1 MKHVIKKIIT
11 MIITILLVS
20 LFVFIAFDVI
30 PGDPAVAK
38 LGTQATPE
46 KVEALR
52 EQMGLNRPLVI
63 RYFSWLGEFFFG
75 DMGTS
80 YSYSMSVKS
89 MLSEKFPITITL
101 TILSFIFIM
110 IVSIP
115 VGIYITE
122 HDGSRVSKIIDII
135 NQILMSIPPFFS
147 GLLITYSFGLVLK
160 LFTPGGFV
168 SYKRDL
174 AGFFLYLIFPAIAIA
189 LPKSAMTIRMLKSSI
204 LSEAKLDYVRTA
216 YSRGNS
222 TSEVLYNHVLKNAF
236 IPVITFLGMTL
247 SDIVA
252 GSLIVEQVFSI
263 PGLGRLL
270 VTSISNRDYPV
281 VQAIIVMIVII
292 VVVINLLV
300 DILYRVIDP
309 RIENE

>member
-1 MKHVIKKIIT
+1 MRYVIKKIATMLIT
-11 MIITILLVS
+11 VLLVS
-20 LFVFIAFDVI
+20 FFVFLAFSII

-38 LGTQATPE
+38 LGTSATPQ

-52 EQMGLNRPLVI
+52 EQMGLNRPLIV
-63 RYFSWLGEFFFG
+63 RFVSWIKDFLFG
-75 DMGTS
+75 NMGMS

-89 MLSEKFPITITL
+89 MLADKFPITITL

-110 IVSIP
+110 IISIP
-115 VGIYITE
+115 LGLYITE
-122 HDGSRVSKIIDII
+122 HDGSMFSKAVDGI
-135 NQILMSIPPFFS
+135 NQILMAIPPFFS
-147 GLLITYSFGLVLK
+147 GMLITYFFGLVLK
-160 LFTPGGFV
+160 VFTPGGFV
-168 SYKRDL
+168 SYKRDFG
-174 AGFFLYLIFPAIAIA
+174 AFIAYLIFPAIAIA

-204 LSEAKLDYVRTA
+204 LAEAKKDYVRTA
-216 YSRGNS
+216 YSRGN
-222 TSEVLYNHVLKNAF
+222 TTTAVMYGHVLKNAF

-281 VQAIIVMIVII
+281 VQAIIVVI
-292 VVVINLLV
+292 VVIVVIINLLV
-300 DILYRVIDP
+300 DVLYRVIDP
-309 RIENE
+309 RIEDE

>member
-1 MKHVIKKIIT
+1 MKYVIKKLVTMFIT
-11 MIITILLVS
+11 VLLVS
-20 LFVFIAFDVI
+20 LFVFLAFSVI

-38 LGTQATPE
+38 LGTSATPE
-46 KVEALR
+46 KVAALR
-52 EQMGLNRPLVI
+52 EQMGLNRPLLV
-63 RYFSWLGEFFFG
+63 RYFSWLKDFLFG
-75 DMGTS
+75 NMGMS
-80 YSYSMSVKS
+80 YSYSMSVKQ

-101 TILSFIFIM
+101 TILSFVFIM
-110 IVSIP
+110 IISIP
-115 VGIYITE
+115 VGLYITE
-122 HDGSRVSKIIDII
+122 HDGRLISKVIDTI
-135 NQILMSIPPFFS
+135 NQILMAVPPFFS
-147 GLLITYSFGLVLK
+147 GMLITYVFGLILK

-168 SYKRDL
+168 SYKRDII
-174 AGFFLYLIFPAIAIA
+174 GFVLYLVFPAFAIA

-204 LSEAKLDYVRTA
+204 LAEAEHDYVRTA
-216 YSRGNS
+216 YSRGNTT
-222 TSEVLYNHVLKNAF
+222 TSVMYKHVLKNAF

-281 VQAIIVMIVII
+281 VQAIIILIVVI

>member
-1 MKHVIKKIIT
+1 MKYVLKKFIT
-11 MIITILLVS
+11 MLITVLLVS
-20 LFVFIAFDVI
+20 LFVFLAFSLI

-46 KVEALR
+46 KVAALR
-52 EQMGLNRPLVI
+52 EQMGLNRPLIV
-63 RYFSWLGEFFFG
+63 RYVSWLKDFLFG
-75 DMGTS
+75 NMGMS

-89 MLSEKFPITITL
+89 MLADKFPITITL
-101 TILSFIFIM
+101 TILSFIFIT
-110 IVSIP
+110 IISIP
-115 VGIYITE
+115 LGLYITE
-122 HDGSRVSKIIDII
+122 HDGSVVSKIVDGI
-135 NQILMSIPPFFS
+135 NQILMAIPPFFS
-147 GLLITYSFGLVLK
+147 GMLITYFFGLILR
-160 LFTPGGFV
+160 LFKPGGFV
-168 SYKRDL
+168 SYTRDFG
-174 AGFFLYLIFPAIAIA
+174 GFLYYLIFPAIAIA

-204 LSEAKLDYVRTA
+204 LAEAKQDYVRTA
-216 YSRGNS
+216 YSRGN
-222 TSEVLYNHVLKNAF
+222 TTTAVMYKHVLKNAF

-281 VQAIIVMIVII
+281 VQAIIVMIVVI

-300 DILYRVIDP
+300 DITYRVIDP
-309 RIENE
+309 RIEEE

>member
-1 MKHVIKKIIT
+1 MKYVLKKFIT
-11 MIITILLVS
+11 MLITVLLVS
-20 LFVFIAFDVI
+20 LFVFLAFSLI

-46 KVEALR
+46 KVAALR
-52 EQMGLNRPLVI
+52 EQMGLNRPLIV
-63 RYFSWLGEFFFG
+63 RYVSWLKDFLFG
-75 DMGTS
+75 NMGMS

-89 MLSEKFPITITL
+89 MLADKFPITITL
-101 TILSFIFIM
+101 TILSFIFIT
-110 IVSIP
+110 IISIP
-115 VGIYITE
+115 LGLYITE
-122 HDGSRVSKIIDII
+122 HDGSVVSKIVDGI
-135 NQILMSIPPFFS
+135 NQILMAIPPFFS
-147 GLLITYSFGLVLK
+147 GMLITYFFGLILR
-160 LFTPGGFV
+160 LFKPGGFV
-168 SYKRDL
+168 SYTRDFG
-174 AGFFLYLIFPAIAIA
+174 GFLYYLIFPAIAIA

-204 LSEAKLDYVRTA
+204 LAEAKQDYVRTA
-216 YSRGNS
+216 YSRGN
-222 TSEVLYNHVLKNAF
+222 TTTAVMYKHVLKNAF

-281 VQAIIVMIVII
+281 VQAIIVMIVVI

-300 DILYRVIDP
+300 DIAYRVIDP
-309 RIENE
+309 RIEEE

>member
-1 MKHVIKKIIT
+1 MKYVIKKLVTMFIT
-11 MIITILLVS
+11 VLLVS
-20 LFVFIAFDVI
+20 LFVFLAFSVI

-38 LGTQATPE
+38 LGTSATPE
-46 KVEALR
+46 KVVALR
-52 EQMGLNRPLVI
+52 EQMGLNRPLLV
-63 RYFSWLGEFFFG
+63 RYFSWLKDFLFG
-75 DMGTS
+75 NMGMS
-80 YSYSMSVKS
+80 YSYSMSVKQ

-101 TILSFIFIM
+101 TILSFVFIM
-110 IVSIP
+110 IISIP
-115 VGIYITE
+115 VGLYITE
-122 HDGSRVSKIIDII
+122 HDGRLISKVIDTI
-135 NQILMSIPPFFS
+135 NQILMAVPPFFS
-147 GLLITYSFGLVLK
+147 GMLITYVFGLILK

-168 SYKRDL
+168 SYKRDII
-174 AGFFLYLIFPAIAIA
+174 GFVLYLVFPAFAIA

-204 LSEAKLDYVRTA
+204 LAEAEHDYVRTA
-216 YSRGNS
+216 YSRGNTT
-222 TSEVLYNHVLKNAF
+222 TSVMYKHVLKNAF

-281 VQAIIVMIVII
+281 VQAIIILIVVI

>member
-1 MKHVIKKIIT
+1 MKYVIKKIAT
-11 MIITILLVS
+11 MLVTVLLVS
-20 LFVFIAFDVI
+20 FFVFLAFSII

-38 LGTQATPE
+38 LGTSATPE

-52 EQMGLNRPLVI
+52 EQMGLNRPLIV
-63 RYFSWLGEFFFG
+63 RFVSWIKDFLFG
-75 DMGTS
+75 NMGMS

-89 MLSEKFPITITL
+89 MLADKFPITIMLTL
-101 TILSFIFIM
+101 LSFIFIM
-110 IVSIP
+110 IISVP
-115 VGIYITE
+115 LGLYVTE
-122 HDGSRVSKIIDII
+122 HDKSTISNIVDGI
-135 NQILMSIPPFFS
+135 NQILMAIPPFFS
-147 GLLITYSFGLVLK
+147 GMLITYFFGLILRV
-160 LFTPGGFV
+160 FTPGGFV
-168 SYKRDL
+168 SYKRD
-174 AGFFLYLIFPAIAIA
+174 FLSFIAYLVFPAIAIA

-204 LSEAKLDYVRTA
+204 LDEAKKDYVRTA

-222 TSEVLYNHVLKNAF
+222 TTAVMYRHVLKNAF

-281 VQAIIVMIVII
+281 VQAIIVMIVVI

-309 RIENE
+309 RIEDE

>member
-1 MKHVIKKIIT
+1 MKYVIKKVFT
-11 MIITILLVS
+11 MIITVLLVS
-20 LFVFIAFDVI
+20 LFVFLAFSII

-38 LGTQATPE
+38 LGTSATPE
-46 KVEALR
+46 KLEALR
-52 EQMGLNRPLVI
+52 EQMGLNRPLLV
-63 RYFSWLGEFFFG
+63 RYFSWIKDFLFG
-75 DMGTS
+75 NMGMS

-110 IVSIP
+110 IISVP
-115 VGIYITE
+115 LGLYITE
-122 HDGSRVSKIIDII
+122 HDGSAVSKFVDAL
-135 NQILMSIPPFFS
+135 NQVLMAIPPFFS
-147 GLLITYSFGLVLK
+147 GMLITYFFGLILK
-160 LFTPGGFV
+160 IFTPGGFV
-168 SYKRDL
+168 SYTRNT
-174 AGFFLYLIFPAIAIA
+174 AGFITYLIFPAIAIA

-204 LSEAKLDYVRTA
+204 LAEAKKDYVRTA
-216 YSRGNS
+216 YSRGNT
-222 TSEVLYNHVLKNAF
+222 TSGVLYRHVLKNAF

-300 DILYRVIDP
+300 DILYRVIDK

>member
-1 MKHVIKKIIT
+1 MKYVIKKTATMLIT
-11 MIITILLVS
+11 VLLVS
-20 LFVFIAFDVI
+20 FFVFLAFSII

-46 KVEALR
+46 KVMALR
-52 EQMGLNRPLVI
+52 EQMGLNRPLLV
-63 RYFSWLGEFFFG
+63 RFVSWIKDFIFG

-80 YSYSMSVKS
+80 YSYSLSVKA
-89 MLSEKFPITITL
+89 MIADKFPITITL

-110 IVSIP
+110 IMSVP
-115 VGIYITE
+115 LGLYITE
-122 HDGSRVSKIIDII
+122 HDGSIVSKAVDCI
-135 NQILMSIPPFFS
+135 NQVLMAIPPFFS
-147 GLLITYSFGLVLK
+147 GMLITYFFGIVLK
-160 LFTPGGFV
+160 LFVPGDFV
-168 SYKRDL
+168 SYKRSF
-174 AGFFLYLIFPAIAIA
+174 GEFILYLIFPAIAIA
-189 LPKSAMTIRMLKSSI
+189 LPKSAMTIRMLKMSI
-204 LSEAKLDYVRTA
+204 LSEAGKDYVRTA
-216 YSRGNS
+216 YSRGN
-222 TSEVLYNHVLKNAF
+222 TTTAVMYKHVLKNAF

-281 VQAIIVMIVII
+281 VQAIIVLIVVI

-300 DILYRVIDP
+300 DVLYRVIDP
-309 RIENE
+309 RIEDE